1 MVLSYVQRCFSAAEV
16 RRGTV
21 RLLWPKIHTP
31 GLAGCDRRPALSGST
46 AADTDTAGV
55 REAVQP
61 ALLSASAHGA
71 PVHTNLVG
79 RAQEAVA
86 DIHQG
91 GAATLALAV
100 LVGGAAMFLGASVWR
115 SLQGDHRPAGLAV
128 TILQSTGLAAVFVA
142 LAYQVRAGGWVTGAD
157 PAVLGWF
164 TGHRSDWVTGPAIAV
179 TDAGGPAGTIIAAVV
194 IGAVL
199 SRRARSPIPA
209 LILIGTVGAAA
220 LASTVTKSVVG
231 HARPPIVS
239 QVLLETDHSF
249 PSGHATGA
257 MVSFMMA
264 AVMFGY
270 GLPPTRRAL
279 LLILAAVVTVVV
291 SVTRLYLGEHW
302 LTDVVGGVLL
312 GGLAAVIGGALYT
325 SWMDRNRGRWAVSTD
340 EGTTDSGRSYPTT
353 MGRAA

>member
-1 MVLSYVQRCFSAAEV
+1 MSEV
-16 RRGTV
+16 
-21 RLLWPKIHTP
+21 
-31 GLAGCDRRPALSGST
+31 
-46 AADTDTAGV
+46 
-55 REAVQP
+55 VQP
-61 ALLSASAHGA
+61 AVSSASAHDA
-71 PVHTNLVG
+71 SVHANLVG
-79 RAQEAVA
+79 RAHEVVA

-100 LVGGAAMFLGASVWR
+100 LVGGAAMFLGASAWR
-115 SLQGDHRPAGLAV
+115 SLQGDRRGPAAAA
-128 TILQSTGLAAVFVA
+128 IAMQCTGLAGAFVA
-142 LAYQVRAGGWVTGAD
+142 LAYQVRAGGWLTGAD

-164 TGHRSDWVTGPAIAV
+164 TAHRSDWVTGPAIAV
-179 TDAGGPAGTIIAAVV
+179 TDAGGPAGTIILAVA
-194 IGAVL
+194 IGAVH

-231 HARPPIVS
+231 RARPPIVS

-257 MVSFMMA
+257 MALFTMA

-270 GLPPTRRAL
+270 ALPPTRRAL

-302 LTDVVGGVLL
+302 LTDVVGGMLL

-325 SWMDRNRGRWAVSTD
+325 TWMDRTRARGAASPD
-340 EGTTDSGRSYPTT
+340 ENYTHSGRSDPTT
-353 MGRAA
+353 MGYAA

>member
-1 MVLSYVQRCFSAAEV
+1 MSA
-16 RRGTV
+16 R
-21 RLLWPKIHTP
+21 
-31 GLAGCDRRPALSGST
+31 D
-46 AADTDTAGV
+46 
-55 REAVQP
+55 
-61 ALLSASAHGA
+61 AS
-71 PVHTNLVG
+71 VHANLVG
-79 RAQEAVA
+79 RAHEVVA
-86 DIHQG
+86 DIHQS

-100 LVGGAAMFLGASVWR
+100 LVGGAALFLGASVWR
-115 SLQGDHRPAGLAV
+115 TLQGDRRGPAAAPIAMQCAGLA
-128 TILQSTGLAAVFVA
+128 AAFAA
-142 LAYQVRAGGWVTGAD
+142 LAYQVKAGGWLTGAD

-164 TGHRSDWVTGPAIAV
+164 TGHRSDWVTAPAIAV
-179 TDAGGPAGTIIAAVV
+179 TDAGGPVGTIIAAVV

-220 LASTVTKSVVG
+220 LASTVTKSIVG
-231 HARPPIVS
+231 RTRPPIVS

-257 MVSFMMA
+257 MALFTMA

-270 GLPPTRRAL
+270 ALPPTRRAL
-279 LLILAAVVTVVV
+279 LLVLAAAVTVVV

-325 SWMDRNRGRWAVSTD
+325 IWMDRTRTRGARSPD
-340 EGTTDSGRSYPTT
+340 EVITDSGRSDPTT
-353 MGRAA
+353 MGYAA

>member
-1 MVLSYVQRCFSAAEV
+1 MSLATAHDA
-16 RRGTV
+16 
-21 RLLWPKIHTP
+21 PIH
-31 GLAGCDRRPALSGST
+31 S
-46 AADTDTAGV
+46 
-55 REAVQP
+55 
-61 ALLSASAHGA
+61 
-71 PVHTNLVG
+71 NLVG
-79 RAQEAVA
+79 RAHEVVA
-86 DIHQG
+86 DIHHG
-91 GAATLALAV
+91 GATTLAVAV
-100 LVGGAAMFLGASVWR
+100 LVGGMAMFLGASVWR
-115 SLQGDHRPAGLAV
+115 SLQRDRRGPAAAAIAV
-128 TILQSTGLAAVFVA
+128 QCAGLAAVFVA

-164 TGHRSDWVTGPAIAV
+164 TGHRSDWLTGPAIAV
-179 TDAGGPAGTIIAAVV
+179 TDAGGPAGTIILAVA

-220 LASTVTKSVVG
+220 LASAVTKSVVG
-231 HARPPIVS
+231 RARPPIVS
-239 QVLLETDHSF
+239 QVLFETDHSF

-257 MVSFMMA
+257 MALFMMA

-270 GLPPTRRAL
+270 GLPPARRAL

-325 SWMDRNRGRWAVSTD
+325 SWMDRTRAPGVRIPEEVTPHS
-340 EGTTDSGRSYPTT
+340 SRSNPTT

>member
-1 MVLSYVQRCFSAAEV
+1 LV
-16 RRGTV
+16 
-21 RLLWPKIHTP
+21 
-31 GLAGCDRRPALSGST
+31 ST
-46 AADTDTAGV
+46 
-55 REAVQP
+55 
-61 ALLSASAHGA
+61 HGA

-79 RAQEAVA
+79 RAHEAVA
-86 DIHQG
+86 DIHQT

-100 LVGGAAMFLGASVWR
+100 LVGGAAMFLAASVWR
-115 SLQGDHRPAGLAV
+115 SLSEDRGPAGPALIA
-128 TILQSTGLAAVFVA
+128 LQSTGLATAFVA
-142 LAYQVRAGGWVTGAD
+142 LAYQVRVGGWLTGVD

-164 TGHRSDWVTGPAIAV
+164 TEHRSDWVTGPAIAV
-179 TDAGGPAGTIIAAVV
+179 TDAGGPAGTIILAVV

-231 HARPPIVS
+231 RARPPIVS

-257 MVSFMMA
+257 MALFTMA

-270 GLPPTRRAL
+270 TLPPARRAL
-279 LLILAAVVTVVV
+279 LLVLAAAVTVAV

-302 LTDVVGGVLL
+302 LTDVVGGMLL

-325 SWMDRNRGRWAVSTD
+325 TWLDRTRARRAASPD
-340 EGTTDSGRSYPTT
+340 ENDTHSGRTNNTT
-353 MGRAA
+353 MGHAA

>member
-1 MVLSYVQRCFSAAEV
+1 M
-16 RRGTV
+16 
-21 RLLWPKIHTP
+21 LL
-31 GLAGCDRRPALSGST
+31 
-46 AADTDTAGV
+46 
-55 REAVQP
+55 
-61 ALLSASAHGA
+61 ASAHGA

-79 RAQEAVA
+79 RAQLAVA
-86 DIHQG
+86 DIHQS

-115 SLQGDHRPAGLAV
+115 SLSGDRGGAGSALV
-128 TILQSTGLAAVFVA
+128 SPQSTGLAAAFVA
-142 LAYQVRAGGWVTGAD
+142 LAYQVRAGGWLTGVD

-164 TGHRSDWVTGPAIAV
+164 TEHRSDWVTGPAIAV
-179 TDAGGPAGTIIAAVV
+179 TDAGGPAGTIILAVV

-231 HARPPIVS
+231 RARPPIVS

-257 MVSFMMA
+257 MALFIMA

-270 GLPPTRRAL
+270 AQPPTRRAL
-279 LLILAAVVTVVV
+279 LLITAAAVTVVV

-302 LTDVVGGVLL
+302 LTDVVGGMLL

-325 SWMDRNRGRWAVSTD
+325 TWMDRNRGRWAASTD
-340 EGTTDSGRSYPTT
+340 ENITHRGRSYPTT
-353 MGRAA
+353 MGHAA

>member
-1 MVLSYVQRCFSAAEV
+1 MS
-16 RRGTV
+16 
-21 RLLWPKIHTP
+21 
-31 GLAGCDRRPALSGST
+31 LAT
-46 AADTDTAGV
+46 AHD
-55 REAVQP
+55 
-61 ALLSASAHGA
+61 A
-71 PVHTNLVG
+71 PVQTNLLG
-79 RAQEAVA
+79 RAHEVVA
-86 DIHQG
+86 DLHQS
-91 GAATLALAV
+91 GAATLVLVV
-100 LVGGAAMFLGASVWR
+100 LVGGAALFLGASVWR
-115 SLQGDHRPAGLAV
+115 SLQGDRRGPAAAAIAV
-128 TILQSTGLAAVFVA
+128 QCTGLAAVFVA
-142 LAYQVRAGGWVTGAD
+142 LAYQVRTGGWLTGAD

-194 IGAVL
+194 IGAVC

-209 LILIGTVGAAA
+209 VVLIGTVGAAA

-231 HARPPIVS
+231 RARPPIVS

-257 MVSFMMA
+257 MALLTMA

-270 GLPPTRRAL
+270 ALPPARRVL
-279 LLILAAVVTVVV
+279 LLVLAAAATVVV

-325 SWMDRNRGRWAVSTD
+325 TWMDRTRARVAASLD
-340 EGTTDSGRSYPTT
+340 ENYTHSGRSDPTT
-353 MGRAA
+353 MGYAA

>member
-1 MVLSYVQRCFSAAEV
+1 MSLATAHDA
-16 RRGTV
+16 
-21 RLLWPKIHTP
+21 PIH
-31 GLAGCDRRPALSGST
+31 S
-46 AADTDTAGV
+46 
-55 REAVQP
+55 
-61 ALLSASAHGA
+61 
-71 PVHTNLVG
+71 NLFG
-79 RAQEAVA
+79 RAHEVVA

-91 GAATLALAV
+91 GATTLAVAV
-100 LVGGAAMFLGASVWR
+100 LVGGMALFLSASVWR
-115 SLQGDHRPAGLAV
+115 SLQGDHRPAGSAV

-142 LAYQVRAGGWVTGAD
+142 LAYQVMAGGWLTGAD

-164 TGHRSDWVTGPAIAV
+164 TEHRSDWVTGPAIAV
-179 TDAGGPAGTIIAAVV
+179 TDAGGPAGTIIAAVA

-231 HARPPIVS
+231 RTRPPIVS

-257 MVSFMMA
+257 MVSFTMA

-302 LTDVVGGVLL
+302 LSDVIGGMFL

-325 SWMDRNRGRWAVSTD
+325 SWMDRARVRWATSQEEVTPHSDRTN
-340 EGTTDSGRSYPTT
+340 PTT

>member
-1 MVLSYVQRCFSAAEV
+1 M
-16 RRGTV
+16 
-21 RLLWPKIHTP
+21 
-31 GLAGCDRRPALSGST
+31 
-46 AADTDTAGV
+46 

-61 ALLSASAHGA
+61 PVSLVSAHGA
-71 PVHTNLVG
+71 PIHSNLVG
-79 RAQEAVA
+79 RAHEVVA

-91 GAATLALAV
+91 GATTLALAV
-100 LVGGAAMFLGASVWR
+100 LVGGAALFLGGSVWR
-115 SLQGDHRPAGLAV
+115 SLQGDRRGPAAAAIAV
-128 TILQSTGLAAVFVA
+128 QCTGLAAVFAA

-157 PAVLGWF
+157 PAVLSWF

-231 HARPPIVS
+231 RARPPIVS

-257 MVSFMMA
+257 MALFTMA

-270 GLPPTRRAL
+270 ALSPTRRAL
-279 LLILAAVVTVVV
+279 LLSLAAAVTVVV

-302 LTDVVGGVLL
+302 LTDVIGGMLL

-325 SWMDRNRGRWAVSTD
+325 TWMDRTRARVAASTD
-340 EGTTDSGRSYPTT
+340 ENYTHSGRSDPTT
-353 MGRAA
+353 MGYAA